1 MHDLKKLRA
10 LSYIDLQYS
19 EHLDVSSLMMSQV
32 FLQYYQTSNEAKI
45 VKGYKDLS
53 YYRDM
58 RQFHKQASN
67 CVVATLNF
75 LLKDFD

>member
-1 MHDLKKLRA
+1 
-10 LSYIDLQYS
+10 
-19 EHLDVSSLMMSQV
+19 MMSQV

-75 LLKDFD
+75 LLKDFDQGRRVWSNLTQGKFLKLAMEQLL